1 LVSDEAVTRR
11 CWILIDV
18 DPTRTAHTNSTDRER
33 ASAHEVITRI
43 KEYLTSEGWPDPLE
57 CDSGNGSHLL
67 YSVDLPN
74 DAATRTTL
82 ANLLKYLA
90 MFFDTPEAHVDQE
103 VFNASRITKL
113 YGTMTRK
120 GPPSEAR
127 PHRLSA
133 ITRLPEPLQIVTT
146 AAFMTVAGYWR
157 EGAGETPTER
167 LPPIEHNVDRSARI
181 EMARSWLANQ
191 RPAIQG
197 NKGDRHTHFICCSVA
212 IGHDLSPEDTFEV
225 LREWNEGCV
234 PPWQSHD
241 LREMIRGAFLYHKGA
256 RGSRLIPPR
265 AKNPFRWSGLRRFSG
280 LRRWSG
286 LRRL

>member
-1 LVSDEAVTRR
+1 MKLTLDLLCPDAPVEIRVLLPKNIMKGKRFVNHAEALEWAIQFKDALAVYIVMNPFDESLIKTPLVSDEAVTRR

-157 EGAGETPTER
+157 EGAGET
-167 LPPIEHNVDRSARI
+167 LSSDRR
-181 EMARSWLANQ
+181 N
-191 RPAIQG
+191 
-197 NKGDRHTHFICCSVA
+197 
-212 IGHDLSPEDTFEV
+212 
-225 LREWNEGCV
+225 
-234 PPWQSHD
+234 
-241 LREMIRGAFLYHKGA
+241 
-256 RGSRLIPPR
+256 
-265 AKNPFRWSGLRRFSG
+265 
-280 LRRWSG
+280 
-286 LRRL
+286 